1 MLRLYRRHNPACP
14 KVSDRYWKRCTF
26 PMGAEGTAD
35 GTYIRR
41 SLKTKSWGKAVANAR
56 EIEASEDPTPAPP
69 KQESISVEEA
79 VKEYLEGARAR

>member
-1 MLRLYRRHNPACP
+1 
-14 KVSDRYWKRCTF
+14 
-26 PMGAEGTAD
+26 MGAEGTAD